1 MMAPALRYAERVGR
15 SWREARVPL
24 EPLPAAVEL
33 GEDTPCSLSPVQ
45 HAHLQTEPQ
54 CVRDSAAAVVTGTA
68 LADRIDAQDTQ
79 GMGMG
84 AGRACAAGNGLSRQP
99 VQQAVHCART
109 HDGFAHAH
117 TFVVGAYRAS
127 EVQDTMQDMRSAGS
141 SAGGACAARGSAG
154 SPRLDG
160 AARSEHSFRG
170 AWGRCSTV
178 SFTAG
183 CNDWRQKD
191 RQTEFEPA
199 GRTVSR
205 TGGEGGDAGEP

>member
-1 MMAPALRYAERVGR
+1 MRAASAARGDGMARRGMHDVHTRGVGHVMAPALRYAERVGR

-24 EPLPAAVEL
+24 VPLPAAVEL

-109 HDGFAHAH
+109 HCS
-117 TFVVGAYRAS
+117 S
-127 EVQDTMQDMRSAGS
+127 E
-141 SAGGACAARGSAG
+141 ARGI
-154 SPRLDG
+154 R
-160 AARSEHSFRG
+160 
-170 AWGRCSTV
+170 
-178 SFTAG
+178 
-183 CNDWRQKD
+183 
-191 RQTEFEPA
+191 
-199 GRTVSR
+199 
-205 TGGEGGDAGEP
+205 